1 MKQRKYLFEK
11 LDLLSLFVATQIAR
25 AQPIDRAQETA
36 ISIGGPCFHKNVSL
50 SFKINTLSSFMRRI
64 LIFLFE
70 YGFYYTE
77 KMETFFNN
85 SLYYEQNNFLV
96 TE

>member
-64 LIFLFE
+64 LIFLLNTAFITQRKWRSSLIILCIT
-70 YGFYYTE
+70 GKT
-77 KMETFFNN
+77 TF
-85 SLYYEQNNFLV
+85 L
-96 TE
+96 